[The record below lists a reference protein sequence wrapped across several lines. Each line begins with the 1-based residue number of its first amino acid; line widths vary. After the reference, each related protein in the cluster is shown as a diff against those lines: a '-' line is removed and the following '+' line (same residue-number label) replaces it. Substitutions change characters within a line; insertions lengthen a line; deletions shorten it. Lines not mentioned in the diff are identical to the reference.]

1 MAYLKSVFGF
11 LAGAV
16 IGAGGLLG
24 LRKALELI
32 DKTDGPETTARTSI
46 PSSRVEPSPSKTEKV
61 ASFTGKNEDAAPV
74 TKPVPEASQTAS
86 KQSDG
91 TTSLVGEP
99 AARHKESKAVTQTDP
114 EAATPRSET
123 AEPAVPDKLEVKVVA
138 NTVTTQE
145 KAATE
150 APESSPPKTSKPTAK
165 ARPDDFTV
173 IIDIGPVFNQ
183 KLHDAGIKSFKA
195 FAKLTPAQI
204 EEKTGIPAERIEYGQ
219 WLEQV
224 QKLVAGEEKA

>member
-1 MAYLKSVFGF
+1 MTYLKNVFGF

-32 DKTDGPETTARTSI
+32 NKTDGPETTAPTNI
-46 PSSRVEPSPSKTEKV
+46 PSSKVEPSSSKTEKAV
-61 ASFTGKNEDAAPV
+61 
-74 TKPVPEASQTAS
+74 S
-86 KQSDG
+86 KKSEE

-99 AARHKESKAVTQTDP
+99 VARHTEPVAATQTDP
-114 EAATPRSET
+114 KAATPRSEIT
-123 AEPAVPDKLEVKVVA
+123 EPAVPDKLEVKPVA
-138 NTVTTQE
+138 NTGMAQE

-150 APESSPPKTSKPTAK
+150 APESSPPKPSKTTAK
-165 ARPDDFTV
+165 ARTDDFTV
-173 IIDIGPVFNQ
+173 ITDIGPVFNQ
-183 KLHDAGIKSFKA
+183 KLHEAEIKSFKA
-195 FAKLTPAQI
+195 LARLTPAQI

-224 QKLVAGEEKA
+224 QKLVAGEEQP